1 MNKRNILTILG
12 FLIFFFG
19 FMALIFSL
27 VGIRFTFLKF
37 IDAPGA
43 TFGFVVRLIM
53 VFGGIIMIYISRMDN
68 TVE

>member
-1 MNKRNILTILG
+1 
-12 FLIFFFG
+12 FG

-68 TVE
+68 TVD